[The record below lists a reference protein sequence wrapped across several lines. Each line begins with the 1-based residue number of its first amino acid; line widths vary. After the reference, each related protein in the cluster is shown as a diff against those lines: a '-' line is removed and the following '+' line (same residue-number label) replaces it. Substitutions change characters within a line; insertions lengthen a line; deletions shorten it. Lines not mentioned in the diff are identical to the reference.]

1 MMLPCARSAWSW
13 SSHKLI
19 SNWLTPVTHHTLL
32 CQHSKRKSKSLFLLQ
47 RQCYVICWSWQL
59 ADDWG
64 TWFGGK
70 KHTLSIIADLC
81 HVSHTAAHVWFQATG
96 LESHFLRL
104 AACSKV
110 AALCW
115 LLELG
120 NWQVSEPQDKLWFW
134 LKDTGENVT
143 SENSRTSQVK
153 KDDLAVQKW
162 RRCVAAGWQRRGRF
176 PVGVMVRSQ
185 DGRRHHHDN
194 SAALNEPDH
203 RRRRKRCDDDMV
215 DSSNPHEL

>member
-1 MMLPCARSAWSW
+1 MTPLVWVYTIQNTENSIPQIFTLSSFMMLPCARSAWSW

-110 AALCW
+110 AALCC

-134 LKDTGENVT
+134 LKDIGWLGWVGGDYGPWI
-143 SENSRTSQVK
+143 
-153 KDDLAVQKW
+153 KDPL
-162 RRCVAAGWQRRGRF
+162 
-176 PVGVMVRSQ
+176 
-185 DGRRHHHDN
+185 
-194 SAALNEPDH
+194 
-203 RRRRKRCDDDMV
+203 
-215 DSSNPHEL
+215 